1 MASLSSSSARDSASS
16 SGSEGE
22 APVAVK
28 LSDEDRIKQMWQKE
42 EALTIEVPI
51 PGLHIWSHV
60 S

>member
-1 MASLSSSSARDSASS
+1 MASLSSSSAHDSASS
-16 SGSEGE
+16 SGSEEE

-51 PGLHIWSHV
+51 PGLHS
-60 S
+60 